1 MGVLS
6 TCFYQLWN
14 WPLRVQTRS
23 KSVHSKHGK
32 FWLTTLP
39 RIMVRESFNN
49 YQIIKETYHLWWFN
63 ACFYLDSSLSA
74 RCDSHLSIYL
84 LYMFVHDLNF
94 ASVENT
100 FCVSL
105 NRFIY
110 YILHKLKSL
119 FAFSRNSD
127 LSQEM

>member
-1 MGVLS
+1 MHVSIWIVL
-6 TCFYQLWN
+6 
-14 WPLRVQTRS
+14 
-23 KSVHSKHGK
+23 
-32 FWLTTLP
+32 
-39 RIMVRESFNN
+39 
-49 YQIIKETYHLWWFN
+49 
-63 ACFYLDSSLSA
+63 LSA
-74 RCDSHLSIYL
+74 RCDSQLSIYL